1 MVESLQSSEN
11 HDSIWSHSDSA
22 LQLFFVWSRLI
33 PWSRVDRDEGREP
46 SDFEF
51 YFALVVKVKLRNKIV
66 SWRVTLTTYR
76 YHRLASIH
84 NCYLNFYPWIPKP
97 DFWVIL
103 FYFIFNLSK
112 SSKWVKLAWKLEN
125 SKKTSLASIKLHL
138 RLCSP

>member
-1 MVESLQSSEN
+1 MILFDPTLILLYNCSLYDPDWF
-11 HDSIWSHSDSA
+11 HGLGLIGTRVGSH
-22 LQLFFVWSRLI
+22 LLI
-33 PWSRVDRDEGREP
+33 KKRKGREP

-84 NCYLNFYPWIPKP
+84 NCYLNFYPWIPKTDP
-97 DFWVIL
+97 SLIFGL

-125 SKKTSLASIKLHL
+125 S
-138 RLCSP
+138 